1 MEQDSSEAKSSFVY
15 TDWLLIRRLAWE
27 LNERFRGAKVRD
39 VGELDDGRFALA
51 LWSRGTTR
59 LVCIDVFA
67 PTPVVTVEDG
77 ELPIAV
83 EPGFVRAAG
92 AALRGTTLTG
102 VRSRKGDRLL
112 RFDFGSRSRFGVEDG
127 YSLLCELVPRFGN
140 IVLLKDPSTGSGQ
153 ATVVAAAKEFAPSE
167 NAIRSVQAGD
177 TYEPPPLRPGKSSPL
192 LDEQTIAQLT
202 EELPH
207 GDVHVYR
214 RDGGLIQAHLVPL
227 PQYAQLR
234 HESAQ
239 SLLDVLAEARSS
251 NVHAQQSD
259 RLAKRRRSIER
270 TLNDRERK
278 LRAELAQIDARLREA
293 ANRESLREQGEAIYA
308 TLHEIPA
315 QDRDAQKDRAAKLF
329 AKYKKVAA
337 SIEHLERRRAE
348 VTRTLE
354 DVADLQWELERS
366 GDAELDDVAEAVS
379 ALEPAQRQIQRTP
392 SRKRKPLQYLT
403 RAGSRIF
410 VGRTPIEN
418 AELTFRVARPDDLWF
433 HVQNQPGAHVILQ
446 RDDRQAP
453 PEDDVLSAAA
463 LAALHSKAKAS
474 PKVTVDYTQRK
485 YVRKR
490 PAAAPG
496 LVFYTHP
503 KSVFVAP
510 VIPDSLSVQ
519 PS

>member
-1 MEQDSSEAKSSFVY
+1 MERESSGAKSLGVY

-39 VGELDDGRFALA
+39 VGQLEDGRFAMA
-51 LWSRGTTR
+51 LWARGRTS
-59 LVCIDVFA
+59 LICIDVFA
-67 PTPVVTVEDG
+67 PTPVVTVEEGD
-77 ELPIAV
+77 LPIAV
-83 EPGFVRAAG
+83 EPGFVRTAG

-140 IVLLKDPSTGSGQ
+140 IVLLKGETI
-153 ATVVAAAKEFAPSE
+153 VAAAKEFAPAE
-167 NAIRSVQAGD
+167 NAVRSVQAGE

-202 EELPH
+202 QQLPH
-207 GDVHVYR
+207 NDLYVYR
-214 RDGGLIQAHLVPL
+214 RDGALVQAHLVPL
-227 PQYAQLR
+227 PQYADLQEER
-234 HESAQ
+234 AS
-239 SLLDVLAEARSS
+239 SLLDVLAEARTS

-270 TLNDRERK
+270 SLTDRERK

-308 TLHEIPA
+308 TLHELSPEE
-315 QDRDAQKDRAAKLF
+315 RDAEKERAAKVF
-329 AKYKKVAA
+329 ARYKKIAA
-337 SIEHLERRRAE
+337 SVEHLERRRAE
-348 VTRTLE
+348 VARSLE

-366 GDAELDDVAEAVS
+366 GDAELDDVAEAVN
-379 ALEPAQRQIQRTP
+379 ALEPAQRQRQRTP
-392 SRKRKPLQYLT
+392 SRKRKPLQYVT

-446 RDDRQAP
+446 RDDREAP
-453 PEDDVLSAAA
+453 PEDDVLTAAA
-463 LAALHSKAKAS
+463 LAALHSKAKGS

-485 YVRKR
+485 HVRKR
-490 PAAAPG
+490 PSAAPG

-503 KSVFVAP
+503 KSLFVAP
-510 VIPDSLSVQ
+510 ALPGDLQMQAS
-519 PS
+519 